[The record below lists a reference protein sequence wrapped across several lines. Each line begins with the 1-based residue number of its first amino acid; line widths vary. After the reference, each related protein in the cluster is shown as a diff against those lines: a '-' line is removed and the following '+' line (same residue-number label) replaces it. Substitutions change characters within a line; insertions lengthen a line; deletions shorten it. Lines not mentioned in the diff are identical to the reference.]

1 MKIFQNV
8 IHIESGEELAVLR
21 CAIDHYIEYLESFSR
36 SETTEE
42 IYQYALNVRRV
53 LQSPK

>member
-1 MKIFQNV
+1 MNV
-8 IHIESGEELAVLR
+8 INIESSEELAVLR

-42 IYQYALNVRRV
+42 IYQCALNVRRV
-53 LQSPK
+53 LQSPQ

>member
-1 MKIFQNV
+1 MKLFQNV
-8 IHIESGEELAVLR
+8 IHIESGEEIAVLR
-21 CAIDHYIEYLESFSR
+21 CAIDYYIEYLGSFSR

-53 LQSPK
+53 LQSPQ

>member
-1 MKIFQNV
+1 VNLFQNV

-21 CAIDHYIEYLESFSR
+21 CAIDPYIEYLESFSR

-53 LQSPK
+53 LQSPQ